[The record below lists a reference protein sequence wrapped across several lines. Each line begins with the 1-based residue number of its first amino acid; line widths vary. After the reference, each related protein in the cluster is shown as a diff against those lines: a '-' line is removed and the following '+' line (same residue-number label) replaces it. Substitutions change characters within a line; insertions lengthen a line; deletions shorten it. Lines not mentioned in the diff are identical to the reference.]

1 MLIKFY
7 TGIQNGYLC
16 VLKMSGCYGVYGIFM
31 MDIGR
36 LYLALKCNLIYL

>member
-1 MLIKFY
+1 MLFKFFAG
-7 TGIQNGYLC
+7 TETEYLR

-31 MDIGR
+31 MDIER